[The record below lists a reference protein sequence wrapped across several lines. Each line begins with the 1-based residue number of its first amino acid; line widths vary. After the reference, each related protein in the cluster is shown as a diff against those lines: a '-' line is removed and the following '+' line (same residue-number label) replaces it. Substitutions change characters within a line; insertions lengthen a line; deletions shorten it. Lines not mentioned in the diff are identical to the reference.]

1 MFMFPSAD
9 LLETEFNEG
18 WLDADGLKQ
27 YVDMGNIT
35 QDQFNKITGN
45 NQSSSNT
52 NSTPVNG

>member
-1 MFMFPSAD
+1 MFPSAD